1 MVWLIVNFFGCSYI
15 YCYSL
20 DGLGPNAY
28 EAFQMSRDL
37 RAVVNKVL
45 RAQDGSASAGEL
57 NKTVTV
63 SAQLMSPIQPMLVR
77 IACAFHKV
85 V

>member
-1 MVWLIVNFFGCSYI
+1 
-15 YCYSL
+15 
-20 DGLGPNAY
+20 
-28 EAFQMSRDL
+28 MSRDL